1 MFLVRARGSS
11 FTGTF
16 TPLTIRRI
24 IQELHISVQESSAE
38 MIVIGID
45 PGLARLGYGVIEVT
59 KGDIRM
65 VYLWMYRNIG
75 QGSPRFR
82 EIIKNIYCSRSTF

>member
-1 MFLVRARGSS
+1 MFHVFGVVRDSNHLHPANRLPYN
-11 FTGTF
+11 TGAAYTC
-16 TPLTIRRI
+16 
-24 IQELHISVQESSAE
+24 SGVSAE

-65 VYLWMYRNIG
+65 VTLWMYRNIG

-82 EIIKNIYCSRSTF
+82 EITENIYCSRSTF